1 MNLIRSISSIA
12 SSSVLSQ
19 LIGAFSVWL
28 ISHRY
33 GMAEVG
39 HYAMIYSNV
48 LIGAQVCMFAS
59 QLLIPRQ
66 EDQHLGQNV
75 VFCVLQSLVMAV
87 PWAVITGLI
96 FNLNIAFLYLLTFG
110 YALVLVAENLSLRGG
125 NYPFLTFQRIA
136 VSLVVAVALLVMPNP
151 MLFYLAWMAGILLL
165 ISGCIIRL
173 FDFRSLTLSHFSLS
187 ANARFLREHWQHIS
201 RVGSAEVL
209 AMASN
214 NLPTMLINIWFSP
227 LVAGYFSVVSRFCL
241 SPVMIIGNAVRNS
254 IFSKWSMDFRNNT
267 FNYPEYK
274 KVRLMLMG
282 ASVVCILGIWIFY
295 PLVMRLGFS
304 QEWLNSI
311 PTSRYMLPYLFA
323 ALAVSPLTVIEL
335 IFGSRRY
342 FLRIQIEQMLIIAI
356 AFIALPKFGVGYQIA
371 LLTFSVL
378 TSVRYLFIL
387 IKMNQRAKS
396 LWIQEQKICS

>member
-1 MNLIRSISSIA
+1 
-12 SSSVLSQ
+12 
-19 LIGAFSVWL
+19 
-28 ISHRY
+28 
-33 GMAEVG
+33 MAEVG

-66 EDQHLGQNV
+66 EDHQLGQNV
-75 VFCVLQSLVMAV
+75 VFCVLQSLVMAI

-136 VSLVVAVALLVMPNP
+136 VSLVVAIALLVMPNP

-165 ISGCIIRL
+165 ISGCLIRL
-173 FDFRSLTLSHFSLS
+173 FNFRSLTLSNFSLTT
-187 ANARFLREHWQHIS
+187 NARFLREHWQHIS

-396 LWIQEQKICS
+396 LWVQEQKICS

>member
-1 MNLIRSISSIA
+1 MNLIKSISSIA

-48 LIGAQVCMFAS
+48 LIGAQVCTFAS

-66 EDQHLGQNV
+66 EDHELEQNV
-75 VFCVLQSLVMAV
+75 VFCLLQSLLMAI

-96 FNLNIAFLYLLTFG
+96 FDLNIAFLYLLTFG

-136 VSLVVAVALLVMPNP
+136 VSLVVAIALLVMPNP
-151 MLFYLAWMAGILLL
+151 TLFYLAWMVGILLL
-165 ISGCIIRL
+165 L
-173 FDFRSLTLSHFSLS
+173 
-187 ANARFLREHWQHIS
+187 
-201 RVGSAEVL
+201 
-209 AMASN
+209 
-214 NLPTMLINIWFSP
+214 
-227 LVAGYFSVVSRFCL
+227 
-241 SPVMIIGNAVRNS
+241 
-254 IFSKWSMDFRNNT
+254 
-267 FNYPEYK
+267 
-274 KVRLMLMG
+274 G
-282 ASVVCILGIWIFY
+282 AAAVCILGIWIFY

-304 QEWLNSI
+304 EEWLNSI

-342 FLRIQIEQMLIIAI
+342 FLRIQIEQLLIIVI
-356 AFIALPKFGVGYQIA
+356 AFIALPYFGVTYEIA
-371 LLTFSVL
+371 LLTFSFL
-378 TSVRYLFIL
+378 TFARYLFIL
-387 IKMNQRAKS
+387 LKMNQRAKTLS
-396 LWIQEQKICS
+396 LQEQKICS

>member
-1 MNLIRSISSIA
+1 MNLIKSISSIA

-19 LIGAFSVWL
+19 VIGAFSVWL

-39 HYAMIYSNV
+39 HYALIYSTV
-48 LIGAQVCMFAS
+48 LIGAQVCTFAS

-66 EDQHLGQNV
+66 EEHELGQNV
-75 VFCVLQSLVMAV
+75 VFCLLQSLLIAL
-87 PWAVITGLI
+87 PWSVAAGLI
-96 FNLNIAFLYLLTFG
+96 FHLNILFLYLLTFA
-110 YALVLVAENLSLRGG
+110 YALVLIAENLSLREG
-125 NYPFLTFQRIA
+125 NYQFLTFQRIA
-136 VSLVVAVALLVMPNP
+136 VSLVVAIALLVMPSP
-151 MLFYLAWMAGILLL
+151 TLFYVAWTGGILLL
-165 ISGCIIRL
+165 LIGCLLRL
-173 FDFRSLTLSHFSLS
+173 FSFRMLKAHQFSPA
-187 ANARFLREHWQHIS
+187 ANGKFMREHWQHLS

-214 NLPTMLINIWFSP
+214 NLPTMLINVLFSP

-254 IFSKWSMDFRNNT
+254 IFAKWSMDFRNNT
-267 FNYPEYK
+267 FNHAEYK
-274 KVRLMLMG
+274 KIRLLLAG
-282 ASVVCILGIWIFY
+282 SALVCILGIWIFY

-304 QEWLNSI
+304 REWLNSI

-342 FLRIQIEQMLIIAI
+342 FLRIQIEQLLIIAI
-356 AFIALPKFGVGYQIA
+356 AFVVLPKLGQSYEISV
-371 LLTFSVL
+371 LTFSLL
-378 TSVRYLFIL
+378 TSLRYLFIL
-387 IKMNQRAKS
+387 LFMNKRARRLAS
-396 LWIQEQKICS
+396 QVQG